1 MQYIESLAQRKYG
14 GCSSVYHAHFVMNS
28 VSYMDGAM
36 FAGNRSELYAFLDYI
51 KQVTGDKSWITQYGS
66 EKGKGHKV
74 VSDAVAV

>member
-1 MQYIESLAQRKYG
+1 
-14 GCSSVYHAHFVMNS
+14 
-28 VSYMDGAM
+28 MDGAM
-36 FAGNRSELYAFLDYI
+36 FAGKRSELYAFLDYI